1 MDFGKTVLL
10 SLRKYYSILKQNL
23 SREGV
28 LARKIILESITGS
41 DVSENNFLTHLSEF
55 MGVRKESVIE
65 GSKNRSKIESMKK
78 LIPIVSRLERKSPEG
93 VKFIS
98 IEWKVKAVAFF
109 ETDEISEILKGH
121 NNVFKVQLYPV

>member
-1 MDFGKTVLL
+1 M
-10 SLRKYYSILKQNL
+10 
-23 SREGV
+23 
-28 LARKIILESITGS
+28 ARKIILESITGS

-121 NNVFKVQLYPV
+121 NNVFKVQLYPVWFLLKYDFI